1 MISRL
6 WYGWTTPQNADA
18 YEALLKT
25 QIFPGILARNIRGF
39 RRIELLRRAA
49 GDEVE
54 FVTVMAFDS
63 MAAVEAFAGEQ
74 YEVAVVPEAARALLK
89 RFDGTSRHYEVRE
102 TREATSPQGAYS

>member
-25 QIFPGILARNIRGF
+25 RIFPGILARNIPGF

-74 YEVAVVPEAARALLK
+74 YEVAVVPEAARAVLK
-89 RFDGTSRHYEVRE
+89 RFDATSRHYEIRE
-102 TREATSPQGAYS
+102 TRGATSP